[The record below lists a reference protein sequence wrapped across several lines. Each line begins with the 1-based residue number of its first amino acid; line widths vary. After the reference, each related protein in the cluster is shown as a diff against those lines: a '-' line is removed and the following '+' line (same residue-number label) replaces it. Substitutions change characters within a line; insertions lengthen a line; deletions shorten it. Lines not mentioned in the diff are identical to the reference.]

1 MAVVQFTTQN
11 FDEEDL
17 KSDVPVLVD
26 FWATWCGPCKMQGPI
41 VEELA
46 QEVSG
51 VKIGKLE
58 TDDNSEIAERYG
70 IMSIPTLMVFKNGE
84 IAAKAVGVQQKE
96 QLKEMLGV

>member
-11 FDEEDL
+11 FDEEVL